1 MKNKI
6 INVISVLLCAMFVLL
21 MSVWCFTGKTP
32 DYSDSE
38 RRVLADFPEVNFEN
52 ISSGKF
58 ATDFEKYAT
67 ERFPMR
73 DTYRS
78 IKAYTRLYAFMQKD
92 NNGIYTAQGH
102 LSKLIYPMETAQL
115 DYAAELFTNIKD
127 THLEDNKIYFSI
139 IPDKN
144 MYLAKDNGFLSM
156 DYDVFSEYMQEKLSF
171 AQYIMIDDLLSADDY
186 YYTDTHWRQNKI
198 TDVAERLTQEMGK
211 TLSDEYTENVVDS
224 PFNGVYVGQSALYV
238 EPDTITYLA
247 NDAID
252 NLEVSGIEGLYNG
265 ANTVYDVSKIGSK
278 DPYEFF
284 LSGNQAVVNVK
295 NPSNPDGSKLIIFRD
310 SFGSSITPLLAEAY
324 SEITLVDLRYISSS
338 MLSDYV
344 DFEDADVLFLY
355 STMLLNSSLSMK

>member
-1 MKNKI
+1 MSSKI
-6 INVISVLLCAMFVLL
+6 INIISVLLCAVFVLS
-21 MSVWCFTGKTP
+21 MSIWCFTGNTP

-38 RRVLADFPEVNFEN
+38 RRLLASFPEVSFEN
-52 ISSGKF
+52 IYSGKF

-92 NNGIYTAQGH
+92 NNGIYTVEGH

-115 DYAAELFTNIKD
+115 DYAAELFTKVKD
-127 THLEDNKIYFSI
+127 TYLEDNKIYFSI

-156 DYDVFSEYMQEKLSF
+156 DYEVFSEYMQEKLSF
-171 AQYIMIDDLLSADDY
+171 AQYIKIEDLLSADDY
-186 YYTDTHWRQNKI
+186 YYTDTHWRQDKI
-198 TDVAERLTQEMGK
+198 IDVADRLVTEMGK
-211 TLSDEYTENVVDS
+211 SLSDEYTENVINS
-224 PFNGVYVGQSALYV
+224 PFNGVYVGQSSLKV
-238 EPDTITYLA
+238 EPDTITYLT
-247 NDAID
+247 NDTIN
-252 NLEVSGIEGLYNG
+252 NLQVGGILALYDG
-265 ANTVYDVSKIGSK
+265 AATAYDMSKIESK

-284 LSGNQAVVNVK
+284 LSGNQAIVK
-295 NPSNPDGSKLIIFRD
+295 VTNPSNPHGGKLVVFRD
-310 SFGSSITPLLAEAY
+310 SFGSSITPLMAEAY

-338 MLSDYV
+338 LLSAYV
-344 DFEDADVLFLY
+344 DFDNADVLFMY

>member
-1 MKNKI
+1 MSNKI
-6 INVISVLLCAMFVLL
+6 INIISVLLCALFVLS

-32 DYSDSE
+32 DYSHSE
-38 RRVLADFPEVNFEN
+38 RRLLASFPEVDFEN

-92 NNGIYTAQGH
+92 NNGIYTADGH
-102 LSKLIYPMETAQL
+102 LSKLIYPMETSQL
-115 DYAAELFTNIKD
+115 DYAAELFTKIKD

-156 DYDVFSEYMQEKLSF
+156 DYDVFSQYMQDKLSF
-171 AQYIMIDDLLSADDY
+171 AQYIKIDDLLSTDDY
-186 YYTDTHWRQNKI
+186 YYTDTHWRQDKI
-198 TDVAERLTQEMGK
+198 IDVADRLTTEMGK
-211 TLSDEYTENVVDS
+211 TLSDEYTENIIDA
-224 PFNGVYVGQSALYV
+224 PFNGVYVGQSALNV
-238 EPDTITYLA
+238 EPDTITYLT
-247 NDAID
+247 NDTIN
-252 NLEVSGIEGLYNG
+252 NLQVGGILALYTGVST
-265 ANTVYDVSKIGSK
+265 AYDTSKIESK

-295 NPSNPDGSKLIIFRD
+295 NPSNPDGGKLIIFRD
-310 SFGSSITPLLAEAY
+310 SFGSSITPLMAEAY

-338 MLSDYV
+338 MLGDYV

>member
-6 INVISVLLCAMFVLL
+6 INIISVLLCALFVLS

-38 RRVLADFPEVNFEN
+38 RRVLAAFPKVDFES

-92 NNGIYTAQGH
+92 NNGIYTADGH
-102 LSKLIYPMETAQL
+102 LSKLIYPMETSQL
-115 DYAAELFTNIKD
+115 DYAAELFTKIKD
-127 THLEDNKIYFSI
+127 TYLEDNKIYFSI

-156 DYDVFSEYMQEKLSF
+156 DYDVFSEYMKEKLSF
-171 AQYIMIDDLLSADDY
+171 ARYIKIDDLLSADDY
-186 YYTDTHWRQNKI
+186 YYTDTHWRQEKI
-198 TDVAERLTQEMGK
+198 TDVANRLTQEMGK
-211 TLSDEYTENVVDS
+211 SLSDEYTENVIDA
-224 PFNGVYVGQSALYV
+224 PFNGVYVGQSALKV
-238 EPDTITYLA
+238 KPDNIVYLT
-247 NDAID
+247 NDTID
-252 NLEVSGIEGLYNG
+252 NLQVGGIEALYNG
-265 ANTVYDVSKIGSK
+265 AATAYDMSKIDSK

-284 LSGNQAVVNVK
+284 LLGNQAVVNVK
-295 NPSNPDGSKLIIFRD
+295 NPFNPDGGKLVIFRD

-338 MLSDYV
+338 LLKDYV
-344 DFEDADVLFLY
+344 DFENADVLFLY
-355 STMLLNSSLSMK
+355 STMLLNSSLSLK